1 MKALFALACM
11 VILSACVSQT
21 ERERM
26 QQMGMDVHPCNGN
39 LEEQYQATI
48 RLEDG
53 GSVESS
59 VGSHCEPENIE
70 VQTEFEKE
78 NRDPSKRRW

>member
-1 MKALFALACM
+1 MKVLFALACM

-21 ERERM
+21 EQERM
-26 QQMGMDVHPCNGN
+26 QQMGMDVHPCNGS

-53 GSVESS
+53 GSVES
-59 VGSHCEPENIE
+59 HCEPENIE
-70 VQTEFEKE
+70 IQTEFEKE